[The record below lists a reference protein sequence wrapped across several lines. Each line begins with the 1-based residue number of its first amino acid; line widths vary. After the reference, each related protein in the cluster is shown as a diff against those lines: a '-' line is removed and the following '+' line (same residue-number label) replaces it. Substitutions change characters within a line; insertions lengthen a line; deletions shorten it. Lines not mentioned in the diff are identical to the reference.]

1 MFRIRATAFVFF
13 VCLLVSFGCGT
24 GNPPAGKLSGK
35 FTYKGQVVKGG
46 TVLLKYEN
54 GQTSGAI
61 GPDGVYEF
69 LDLPLGLV
77 KVTIE
82 TETYNPTAER
92 PVYAKAAGQADDR
105 LKSANQYA
113 EGMGK
118 GGAAEKKGAGNTST
132 GLGGPFASELAKLY
146 VKIPVKYSNEKTSG
160 LSYTVVQ
167 GTQTKDFEL
176 TD

>member
-1 MFRIRATAFVFF
+1 MFRFRTAAFMCFVFLF
-13 VCLLVSFGCGT
+13 SAIGCG
-24 GNPPAGKLSGK
+24 GPPPSAKLSGK

-46 TVLLKYEN
+46 TVLFKFEN
-54 GQTSGAI
+54 GQAASAI
-61 GPDGVYEF
+61 SSDGLYAF
-69 LDLPLGLV
+69 TDLPLGLA

-82 TETYNPTAER
+82 TETYNPAAEH

-113 EGMGK
+113 EAMGK
-118 GGAAEKKGAGNTST
+118 GGPAEKGAGNTST
-132 GLGGPFASELAKLY
+132 GLGGPFAAELAKLY
-146 VKIPVKYSNEKTSG
+146 VKIPVKYTNEKTSG